1 MRSGPI
7 TGGMPPGQKDQT
19 IYYFDKLI
27 GTPKTY
33 SAMVM
38 FIIHLAYITCLVTND
53 AWHTYDVI
61 GVNKIRH
68 GAGQI

>member
-1 MRSGPI
+1 
-7 TGGMPPGQKDQT
+7 MPPGQNDKT
-19 IYYFDKLI
+19 IGPKIYYFDKLI
-27 GTPKTY
+27 GTLKTN
-33 SAMVM
+33 SVMVM
-38 FIIHLAYITCLVTND
+38 FIIHIAYITCLITNH